1 MSWRANTK
9 QIFLLFFLTLCLSV
23 SSFASKA
30 ATALSTEQA
39 VTLFPQA
46 QLFEAGTETPPPTAA
61 DLPRWLATLK
71 PANKVSLFG
80 GAYWLYAPVHNPTNN
95 SNWVIDPDGRLI
107 EQVSIYVY
115 SHDEAVQQSNSG
127 YLAEH
132 DYTLHYGKNMTIPAH
147 QDAFILMRVQSPY
160 FAATPALVVQTQE
173 NYRQHVLLENTLALA
188 AFGALLTLALYNL
201 FIYTIHHDK
210 AHFYYAIY
218 LLTYFTGWA
227 LTFQLP
233 ADLFGWHNL
242 HFHYVPFFLL
252 PVFNTLFYIRF
263 LDLPQHFPRLAKLS
277 RINIILPLA
286 LLPSCFILLPYAH
299 MLATF
304 AISLWLFIALACG
317 IVALRSGFRPAR
329 YFVLA
334 FMALLIPGVIILPA
348 NVGLMPSL
356 VPNPELFTLLGG
368 TLDAILLAFALA
380 DKIRR
385 LASEKDHALQRFYSM
400 MKVART
406 DHLTGILNRHAF
418 DLDLAEKVL
427 DKKSVNECELMLF
440 LIDLDGLKTINDKYG
455 HARGDEL
462 LCLFTRELAKLENPG
477 ISFYRLGGDEFTILA
492 GRDEE
497 ARLCNG
503 LKRIEKSL
511 WQSGFAETG
520 VSFGVAYA
528 SSCMSLNDMYTQADK
543 LMYEHKLSRRPNRL
557 QPDAAASAQA

>member
-9 QIFLLFFLTLCLSV
+9 QIFTLFALTLCLSV
-23 SSFASKA
+23 WSFSSAA
-30 ATALSTEQA
+30 ATALSTEQT
-39 VTLFPQA
+39 VSLFPHA
-46 QLFEAGTETPPPTAA
+46 QLFVAGTEAPPSSAA
-61 DLPRWLATLK
+61 DLPDWLGKLK
-71 PANKVSLFG
+71 PAKEISLFG
-80 GAYWLYAPVHNPTNN
+80 GAYWIYAAVHNPTNN
-95 SNWVIDPDGRLI
+95 DHWVIDPDGRLI
-107 EQVSIYVY
+107 ERVSTYVY
-115 SHDEAVQQSNSG
+115 SQNGTVQQTDSG
-127 YLAEH
+127 YLAKH
-132 DYTLHYGKNMTIPAH
+132 DYTLHYGKDMILPAH
-147 QDAFILMRVQSPY
+147 QTGFILMRIESPY
-160 FAATPALVVQTQE
+160 YAAFPRLAVQTPEAYQ
-173 NYRQHVLLENTLALA
+173 QHVLLENVLALA

-210 AHFYYAIY
+210 AHFYYALY
-218 LLTYFTGWA
+218 LLTYFAGWA

-252 PVFNTLFYIRF
+252 PVFNTLFYMHF
-263 LDLPQHFPRLAKLS
+263 LDLPQNFPKLAKLS

-286 LLPSCFILLPYAH
+286 LLPSSFIMLPYAH
-299 MLATF
+299 MLAT
-304 AISLWLFIALACG
+304 AVISLWLFIAIACG
-317 IVALRSGFRPAR
+317 IAALRSGFRPAR

-334 FMALLIPGVIILPA
+334 FMALLIPGLIILPA

-400 MKVART
+400 MQIART

-418 DLDLAEKVL
+418 DLDLAAKTL
-427 DKKSVNECELMLF
+427 SRNTNIECELMLF

-462 LCLFTRELAKLENPG
+462 LCLFTRELEQLGNPAV
-477 ISFYRLGGDEFTILA
+477 SFYRLGGDEFTILA
-492 GRDEE
+492 SKDEE
-497 ARLCNG
+497 TRLRTG
-503 LKRIEKSL
+503 LKQIEQNL
-511 WQSGFAETG
+511 WQAGFSETG

-528 SSCMSLNDMYTQADK
+528 NSCASLNDLYTEADK
-543 LMYEHKLSRRPNRL
+543 LMYEHKLSRRPNRVQL
-557 QPDAAASAQA
+557 DASAQA